1 MRELS
6 KGSAG
11 RAPVFCLLLCG
22 MVSGSALAQSAPG
35 GGGTTLSAR
44 FDVANAYV
52 LRGIMQDDT
61 GVIMWPAVEL
71 DVVLKPGDQRG
82 TGRMAVTL
90 GTWNSLHTG
99 ATGSDGLGKLWYQS
113 DFYAG
118 FAVGTGAGLRV
129 GATYLARTSPNNA
142 FPSVTEVIV
151 NVGAPSNWVSPYALV
166 AFELQG
172 QLDGGRRKGKYLEL
186 GARPTIGRRLSLAMP
201 AKVGLSLGD
210 YYEGLR
216 GDERFG
222 FFSIG
227 GVASWPLGGGSRT
240 GGWNVHGG
248 ADYIRFGDRNQLV
261 SGKTQQVVVS
271 GGIGLSY

>member
-1 MRELS
+1 MREWS

-22 MVSGSALAQSAPG
+22 MVSGSALAQPAP

-61 GVIMWPAVEL
+61 GVIMWPAAEL
-71 DVVLKPGDQRG
+71 DVVLRPGDQRG

-99 ATGSDGLGKLWYQS
+99 AAGSDGLGKLWYQS

-118 FAVGTGAGLRV
+118 FAVGTGAGLKV

-186 GARPTIGRRLSLAMP
+186 GVRPTIGRRLSLAMP

-222 FFSIG
+222 FFSVG
-227 GVASWPLGGGSRT
+227 GVASLPLGGGSRA

-248 ADYIRFGDRNQLV
+248 AEYIRLGDRNQLV

-271 GGIGLSY
+271 GGIGLAY

>member
-1 MRELS
+1 MNERSRGL
-6 KGSAG
+6 AG
-11 RAPVFCLLLCG
+11 RASVCCLLLCG
-22 MVSGSALAQSAPG
+22 VVSERALAQSAPG
-35 GGGTTLSAR
+35 GGGMTLSAR

-52 LRGIMQDDT
+52 LRGILQDDT
-61 GVIMWPAVEL
+61 GVIMWPAAEL
-71 DVVLKPGDQRG
+71 GVVVKPGKPGG
-82 TGRMAVTL
+82 TGRMTLTL

-99 ATGSDGLGKLWYQS
+99 ATGTDGLGKLWYQS
-113 DFYAG
+113 DFYAR
-118 FAVGTGAGLRV
+118 FAVGTGAGLSV

-186 GARPTIGRRLSLAMP
+186 GVRPTIGRRLTVAMP

-227 GVASWPLGGGSRT
+227 GVASTPLGGGSRA
-240 GGWNVHGG
+240 GGWNAHGG
-248 ADYIRFGDRNQLV
+248 VEYTRLGDRNQLV